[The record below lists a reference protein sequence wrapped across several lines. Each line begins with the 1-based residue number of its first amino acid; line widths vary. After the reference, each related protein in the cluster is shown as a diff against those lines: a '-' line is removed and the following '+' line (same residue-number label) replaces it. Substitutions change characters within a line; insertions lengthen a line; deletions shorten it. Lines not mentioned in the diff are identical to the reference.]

1 MYDHNN
7 IFAKIIR
14 EEIPC
19 DKVYEDENVL
29 FFKDINP
36 KAKIH
41 ILGIPKVPCIDFV
54 DFVSN
59 YDDGV
64 VNYFFKKIE
73 EVIKILKIRESGY
86 RIVSNSGHNGCQE
99 VPHFHIH
106 ILGGEKLNIKP

>member
-41 ILGIPKVPCIDFV
+41 ILGIPKVPCIDLV

-86 RIVSNSGHNGCQE
+86 RIVSNSGNNGCQE

-106 ILGGEKLNIKP
+106 ILGGEKLSIKP

>member
-14 EEIPC
+14 EEVPC

-41 ILGIPKVPCIDFV
+41 ILGVPKVPCIDLV

-59 YDDGV
+59 YDDAV

-73 EVIKILKIRESGY
+73 EVIKIIKIRESGY
-86 RIVSNSGHNGCQE
+86 RIVSNSGNNGCQE

>member
-41 ILGIPKVPCIDFV
+41 ILGIPKVPCIDLV

-86 RIVSNSGHNGCQE
+86 RIVSNSGNNGCQE